1 MTKVRLSCLLCVYV
15 SVSLSP
21 FLFPFPAATKQLQEV
36 ILRLIKGSLGDVMYS
51 KAMNCVTVLRSE
63 AINVSYHQL

>member
-21 FLFPFPAATKQLQEV
+21 FLAATKQLQEV

>member
-15 SVSLSP
+15 SVSLS
-21 FLFPFPAATKQLQEV
+21 PFPAATKQLQEV

-63 AINVSYHQL
+63 TINVSYHQL